1 MSQLINQKGT
11 NDQVLS
17 VQKVLINNS
26 IDMIIYCNVSHHCK
40 HLKGILWTF
49 MYFVS
54 EQELTE
60 DEGNEIY
67 VTANRKEDDPMF
79 PQLFNLNIYC
89 HPNRIKAYQH
99 IVFVLH
105 HFQLVLLFGECIHSF
120 GQVYFKLLQYLRG
133 EKKDIRW
140 I

>member
-1 MSQLINQKGT
+1 
-11 NDQVLS
+11 
-17 VQKVLINNS
+17 
-26 IDMIIYCNVSHHCK
+26 
-40 HLKGILWTF
+40 

-99 IVFVLH
+99 IVFVLQ

-133 EKKDIRW
+133 EKKDIR
-140 I
+140 

>member
-1 MSQLINQKGT
+1 MNIRK
-11 NDQVLS
+11 LS
-17 VQKVLINNS
+17 VQSFHITLDQLPHRVSGMQLHKSLWFVGVTYSCISFLNKSLLRTKVMRFTLLQI
-26 IDMIIYCNVSHHCK
+26 
-40 HLKGILWTF
+40 
-49 MYFVS
+49 
-54 EQELTE
+54 E
-60 DEGNEIY
+60 
-67 VTANRKEDDPMF
+67 KEDDPMF
-79 PQLFNLNIYC
+79 PHLFNLNIYC

-105 HFQLVLLFGECIHSF
+105 HFQLVLLFGECIHCF